1 MLTVNKL
8 ANDETPDGLHRM
20 QYAAHIL
27 EELCG
32 MPSKGNQ
39 EIVADCI
46 LSLSKSKKLSIKQAH
61 DYLARAVRLAG
72 EQGTIVDRFFF
83 TDAIYLRMRPV
94 NNGVP
99 EVDRKKIKEQRE
111 ATAREQA
118 TPEFAAISEVA
129 RQKLRELAGIKD
141 MERATPERRAELK
154 RQAGE
159 LSK

>member
-1 MLTVNKL
+1 M
-8 ANDETPDGLHRM
+8 DETPDGLHRM

-94 NNGVP
+94 SNGMP
-99 EVDRKKIKEQRE
+99 EVDRKKLREQRE

-118 TPEFAAISEVA
+118 TPEFLALSEQA
-129 RQKLRELAGIKD
+129 RAKLRELAGIKD
-141 MERATPERRAELK
+141 MAAPSPERRAELRTQVERLK
-154 RQAGE
+154 R
-159 LSK
+159 